1 MQYWLVKTEPE
12 TYSWATLVKE
22 RRTAWTGVRNF
33 QARRNLQ
40 SMKKGDVVLVY
51 HSGSEKQVVGIG
63 RVEREA
69 YADPTATEGDWVC
82 VELSA
87 SKELKQPVTLEAVK
101 KDPDLKG
108 ILLAKN
114 PRLSVQPLAREAFEQ
129 IVKMGGSV
137 P

>member
-12 TYSWATLVKE
+12 TYSWSTLVKE

-40 SMKKGDVVLVY
+40 SMKEGDLVLVY

-108 ILLAKN
+108 IPLAKN
-114 PRLSVQPLAREAFEQ
+114 PRLSVQPLTREAFEQ
-129 IVKMGGSV
+129 IVKMGGTV